1 MQCGRATISDLLEC
15 PLPCILHW
23 NQNHFVVLYK
33 IDKNGHRF
41 WIADPGKGKYKLSL
55 EEFSSLWVSTKSSQC
70 DKGIAMFTYGNGEP
84 CSDIYSFDIIC
95 FATCFGFLLHFY
107 FTIFFYFTN
116 FAPT

>member
-1 MQCGRATISDLLEC
+1 MQCGRATISDMFEC

-55 EEFSSLWVSTKSSQC
+55 EEFDTVSLSVSERRHKKR
-70 DKGIAMFTYGNGEP
+70 D
-84 CSDIYSFDIIC
+84 
-95 FATCFGFLLHFY
+95 L
-107 FTIFFYFTN
+107 
-116 FAPT
+116 